1 LSKTVLITG
10 ATGMVGSHVLKLA
23 LASDEITKVIVYGRS
38 SVDFDHKKMEEFLSP
53 VFTQFPVDLLAQMG
67 DVDHILF
74 CVGVYT
80 GAVPRDLFREITVD
94 YPVELA
100 RKHLEANPKGSFT
113 LLSGQGADR
122 SEKSRMMF
130 AEDKGAAENL
140 LSTMYAGT
148 FYTFR
153 PGYIYPVEKREEPNF
168 SYKLSRSLY
177 PLLKHLGPKFSIT
190 SHQLAEGIFTSVV
203 STPDQEI
210 LENHEILNYIHS

>member
-1 LSKTVLITG
+1 
-10 ATGMVGSHVLKLA
+10 MVGSHVLKLA
-23 LASDEITKVIVYGRS
+23 LASEEVSKVIVYGRS
-38 SVDFDHKKMEEFLSP
+38 SVDFEHEKIEEHLSP
-53 VFTQFPVDLLAQMG
+53 IFTQFPVDLLAQMG

-100 RKHLEANPKGSFT
+100 RKHLEANPKGSFS

-153 PGYIYPVEKREEPNF
+153 PGYIYPVEKRVEPNF

-203 STPDQEI
+203 RTPDQEI